1 MDLKLKVSHN
11 IENKNVVALF
21 GYLIKC
27 NNQIHSFQEQ
37 IINNYLQNAGI
48 NDEQI
53 IKKIIY
59 DYDDAVSFD
68 EALHLFINERLQVQL
83 ELYYYML
90 VAANIDGTIDCNE
103 EEFFNK
109 IKTAVSVIDN
119 YDLEAKAT
127 KEAIRLRKKLKN
139 VNAKGHTGRRA
150 NPNDNLFR
158 IPQAEYVAAI
168 DRCRKIAKKD
178 YNEIM
183 PICDRIISRG
193 ETFLPTINN
202 AINKSKKDFHPEVV
216 AAISNFANLF
226 EESIINNAKEYSKQ
240 IKRKAAT
247 LEDFT
252 IALIGETKAGKT
264 TLRSVLTGE
273 GYDGIGSG
281 KQRTTRVNHV
291 YEWNH
296 LRIIDTPGINAGSD
310 FEDTDKEIAKKAI
323 NESDLICYVTVTD
336 GKFGETKEFIT
347 EILKSNKPVHIL
359 INYKNNLLDEFVFE
373 DFIED
378 PNAWCSHS
386 GKDRIDGYFEPIRRA
401 AQQNNVESLLSCDYV
416 FLLAAWLS
424 EDERYSEHSKTLMRN
439 SGLEEFLAKL
449 KIIVT
454 EQGSFLRSKTIID
467 DTIAICESWRET
479 ILYNMKPIDSCSKSL
494 QNNREE
500 TVRKLTYEKKLFS
513 RDVHEII
520 KMQFRELASTYARR
534 FVELNYDCSRKELNS
549 RWDQFCKNIS
559 FNEKLKNKLIHR
571 WNTYTDTLT
580 EILDDV
586 FNDIK
591 FDLQID
597 TKSISI
603 SKSNTAPFK
612 EIFKFFGGGA
622 SLAGSIVLLV
632 AGLSNPIG
640 WILTGV
646 GVLSG
651 IISSFLKSKKARIQ
665 KAKDNMFEKLNKAV
679 MSAYEKNNKTIQQDL
694 DKKST
699 DAINTILATYDN
711 LQMGL
716 NCVND
721 TVKGIV
727 SEIDTN
733 IHNMNL
739 LFADRI
745 IKYVTEASV
754 ASVVDVQREFGEKI
768 IIYTKKNAECNIDKL
783 NGLINEL
790 IVIKE
795 ME

>member
-1 MDLKLKVSHN
+1 MELKLKASHN
-11 IENKNVVALF
+11 IESKNVVALF

-37 IINNYLQNAGI
+37 IINSYLQNADI

-59 DYDDAVSFD
+59 DYDDAVTFD
-68 EALHLFINERLQVQL
+68 EALHLFVNESLQVQL

-90 VAANIDGTIDCNE
+90 VIANIDGTIDCEE
-103 EEFFNK
+103 EEFFDK
-109 IKTAVSVIDN
+109 IKTLVSGINDFN
-119 YDLEAKAT
+119 LEEKAT
-127 KEAIRLRKKLKN
+127 KEAIRLRKKLKKA
-139 VNAKGHTGRRA
+139 NAKGHTGRRA
-150 NPNDNLFR
+150 NLNDNLFR

-183 PICDRIISRG
+183 PICDRIILKG
-193 ETFLPTINN
+193 ETFLPTISNT
-202 AINKSKKDFHPEVV
+202 INKSKKDFHPEVV
-216 AAISNFANLF
+216 TAITNFANLF

-310 FEDTDKEIAKKAI
+310 FEDKDKEIAKKAI

-347 EILKSNKPVHIL
+347 EILKNNKPVHIL
-359 INYKNNLLDEFVFE
+359 INYKNNLLNEFIFE

-378 PNAWCSHS
+378 PNAWRSHS
-386 GKDRIDGYFEPIRRA
+386 GKDKIDGYFEPIRRA

-479 ILYNMKPIDSCSKSL
+479 ILYNMKPIDSCSNSL

-500 TVRKLTYEKKLFS
+500 TVKKLTYEKELFS
-513 RDVHEII
+513 RDVHKIV
-520 KMQFRELASTYARR
+520 KTQFRELASTHARR
-534 FVELNYDCSRKELNS
+534 FVELNYDCSKKELNS
-549 RWDQFCKNIS
+549 KWDQFCENIS
-559 FNEKLKNKLIHR
+559 FNEQLVNKLNHR

-586 FNDIK
+586 FNDIR

-597 TKSISI
+597 TKDISI
-603 SKSNTAPFK
+603 SKNNTAPFK

-651 IISSFLKSKKARIQ
+651 IISSFFKSKKARIQ
-665 KAKDNMFEKLNKAV
+665 KIKDNMFEKLNKAV
-679 MSAYEKNNKTIQQDL
+679 MTAYEKNNKTIQQDL
-694 DKKST
+694 DKKAT

-721 TVKGIV
+721 TVKDIV

-745 IKYVTEASV
+745 IKYIAKNSVVSV
-754 ASVVDVQREFGEKI
+754 ADVRREFGEKI
-768 IIYTKKNAECNIDKL
+768 IIYTKKSAECNIDKL

-790 IVIKE
+790 VVIKE
-795 ME
+795 KE